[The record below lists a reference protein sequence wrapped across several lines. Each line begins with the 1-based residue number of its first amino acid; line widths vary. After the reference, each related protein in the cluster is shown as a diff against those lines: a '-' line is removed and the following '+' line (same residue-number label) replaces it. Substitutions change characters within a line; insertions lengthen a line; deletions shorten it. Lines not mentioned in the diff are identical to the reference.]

1 MQVSSDKTL
10 AIANIW
16 GRQSTTKSAEFA
28 QAQDSLSEAYTLDL
42 SEAAQKYLNSSQ
54 NLLNRAQGKALS
66 QAALPDDL
74 QQSIN
79 NLQDRLNRILL
90 SHNID
95 TAQDISFEFDENGLL
110 KVTSEHPDKE
120 KIERILNEDNGF
132 INEARQSLQDGFE
145 YAAGEVQQ
153 KYVEILED
161 DDDEDKKEKIKN
173 DYERQ
178 LDLQMRAAKAQEQV
192 AAAAGSFSLN
202 GGALTMSS
210 VATAQSIVL

>member
-28 QAQDSLSEAYTLDL
+28 QTQDSLSKAYTLDL

-54 NLLNRAQGKALS
+54 NLLNRVQGKALS

-90 SHNID
+90 S
-95 TAQDISFEFDENGLL
+95 Q
-110 KVTSEHPDKE
+110 
-120 KIERILNEDNGF
+120 
-132 INEARQSLQDGFE
+132 
-145 YAAGEVQQ
+145 
-153 KYVEILED
+153 
-161 DDDEDKKEKIKN
+161 
-173 DYERQ
+173 
-178 LDLQMRAAKAQEQV
+178 
-192 AAAAGSFSLN
+192 
-202 GGALTMSS
+202 
-210 VATAQSIVL
+210 